1 MTLLQTSQVNT
12 FTIGAE
18 FFQYGVLGI
27 VAFLLGYFAWAS
39 YKKLV
44 DRNDALEAKVDNL
57 QTEVRQLLVE
67 ERDRMSKI
75 VEENTKAINELRQII
90 VTALINPPI
99 E

>member
-1 MTLLQTSQVNT
+1 MDLLQVNSYS
-12 FTIGAE
+12 IGAE
-18 FFQYGVLGI
+18 FLQYGILGI
-27 VAFLLGYFAWAS
+27 VAFVLGYFAWTS

-44 DRNDALEAKVDNL
+44 ERNDALEKKVDNL
-57 QTEVRQLLVE
+57 QDEVRQLLVD
-67 ERDRMSKI
+67 ERDRMGKI